1 MFFVAAA
8 FTLPASESEA
18 SLLLSDHPIILG
30 ESDFIKRIETP
41 LSGRDEPLGL
51 LLSGGSARAF
61 AHIGVLKRLEE
72 AGYAPD
78 FIVTNSMGSIVGLLY
93 GAGFSPDAI
102 LSLFQTFEPSS
113 LFEPEIPLRGGIL
126 NPGNFIELIEEL
138 VPYRDL
144 SELPIPVLVVCEDLR
159 TKRRVVL
166 AEGNFSTVLAASFAL
181 PFYFPP
187 QNLVNLR
194 LIDGGVTNL
203 APMEVPYTY
212 SDTVLVSTTFY
223 QKQLNLSN
231 PVTNL
236 NVAMD
241 IGKSRRA
248 VSSIKQFDPI
258 WIRCNVEKFSFMD
271 WNFIE
276 EIATRGYESAS
287 RTLLSA
293 QGRLEGIPSVDPIY
307 LTETRETARRR
318 AARETAQYH
327 RTGMVH
333 VEPALTGARIGIQL
347 ADGQYDQPLF
357 GDRNRFTA
365 GAYLKYGNF
374 DANLKLMYQ
383 PGYLNR
389 YQMVQEDFTGT
400 ALNIIWMP
408 GRLIRFTVFNDLN
421 YSFEENRSIPLDLH
435 STHSSGELFMPFR
448 LGVDIIGGPAA
459 GAELST
465 DDELSPENYCYY
477 GGLRAY
483 SKRPEGFIRN
493 FETHITTNQADQIAL
508 QAEIAVNQKLV
519 GPLRLNQR
527 LFTRLPVAHSEQV
540 TYHPA
545 DYYTPLKSPEQVDRL
560 IIANTKALLSFPRFQ
575 PTFGETL
582 LMEQFSIGP
591 FFDLRETGQGSLNYA
606 VGGGLQTALSLL
618 GLKPISMRMDAGWS
632 VDSEQWFFSF
642 VLWS

>member
-1 MFFVAAA
+1 MTYFLRTARWLTLAGMFFVAAA

-223 QKQLNLSN
+223 EAG
-231 PVTNL
+231 PVKNAL
-236 NVAMD
+236 EAVVQPSIRGAA
-241 IGKSRRA
+241 GCFGPCRRA
-248 VSSIKQFDPI
+248 
-258 WIRCNVEKFSFMD
+258 
-271 WNFIE
+271 
-276 EIATRGYESAS
+276 
-287 RTLLSA
+287 
-293 QGRLEGIPSVDPIY
+293 
-307 LTETRETARRR
+307 
-318 AARETAQYH
+318 
-327 RTGMVH
+327 
-333 VEPALTGARIGIQL
+333 
-347 ADGQYDQPLF
+347 
-357 GDRNRFTA
+357 
-365 GAYLKYGNF
+365 
-374 DANLKLMYQ
+374 
-383 PGYLNR
+383 
-389 YQMVQEDFTGT
+389 
-400 ALNIIWMP
+400 
-408 GRLIRFTVFNDLN
+408 
-421 YSFEENRSIPLDLH
+421 H
-435 STHSSGELFMPFR
+435 STGYKAMPI
-448 LGVDIIGGPAA
+448 LCA
-459 GAELST
+459 
-465 DDELSPENYCYY
+465 
-477 GGLRAY
+477 
-483 SKRPEGFIRN
+483 
-493 FETHITTNQADQIAL
+493 
-508 QAEIAVNQKLV
+508 
-519 GPLRLNQR
+519 
-527 LFTRLPVAHSEQV
+527 
-540 TYHPA
+540 
-545 DYYTPLKSPEQVDRL
+545 
-560 IIANTKALLSFPRFQ
+560 
-575 PTFGETL
+575 
-582 LMEQFSIGP
+582 
-591 FFDLRETGQGSLNYA
+591 
-606 VGGGLQTALSLL
+606 
-618 GLKPISMRMDAGWS
+618 
-632 VDSEQWFFSF
+632 
-642 VLWS
+642 